1 MTAPT
6 PAARSTFFQQGLRAA
21 APFAVYL
28 TLIAA
33 TLAYLEVQIE
43 GPHGWAATLPTWRVT
58 DPRLTWIFG
67 GRPVTGYHV
76 GLNLLLLLL
85 FHWPALFTRWGLVQE
100 VRVLS
105 AFTLLAVVWDFL
117 WFVLNPHFGL
127 ARYGPDT
134 VWWFTRWWLGVPVDY
149 FVGLTNSVVI
159 RCLPALLRKEPLWRA
174 LAEGISLAGLVVALT
189 ALIAWAAESVRA
201 A

>member
-1 MTAPT
+1 MTAQSPS
-6 PAARSTFFQQGLRAA
+6 ASSTFIRQGFRAA

-43 GPHGWAATLPTWRVT
+43 GPHGWAASLATWRVT
-58 DPRLTWIFG
+58 DPQLTWIFG

-85 FHWPALFTRWGLVQE
+85 FHWPALFTRWGLIQE

-105 AFTLLAVVWDFL
+105 AFALLAVVWDFL
-117 WFVLNPHFGL
+117 WFVLNPHFRL
-127 ARYGPDT
+127 ARYGPAT
-134 VWWFTRWWLGVPVDY
+134 VWWFMRRWLGVPVDY
-149 FVGLTNSVVI
+149 FVGLINAVVI
-159 RCLPALLRKEPLWRA
+159 RCLPALLRKEPPWPA
-174 LAEGISLAGLVVALT
+174 LAEANSLVGLVIALT
-189 ALIAWAAESVRA
+189 ALIAWVAESVRA

>member
-1 MTAPT
+1 MTT
-6 PAARSTFFQQGLRAA
+6 PSPARSTFIQQGLRAA

-28 TLIAA
+28 TLIAVA
-33 TLAYLEVQIE
+33 LAYLEVQIE
-43 GPHGWAATLPTWRVT
+43 GPHGWAASLPTWRVT
-58 DPRLTWIFG
+58 DPRLTWLFG

-85 FHWPALFTRWGLVQE
+85 FHWPALFTRWGLLQE

-105 AFTLLAVVWDFL
+105 AFALLAVVWDFL

-134 VWWFTRWWLGVPVDY
+134 VWWFTRWRLGLPVDY
-149 FVGLTNSVVI
+149 FVGLGNAVVI
-159 RCLPALLRKEPLWRA
+159 RCLPALLRKETLRFA
-174 LAEGISLAGLVVALT
+174 LAEAVSLVVLVAVLT
-189 ALIAWAAESVRA
+189 AIIAWVAEGVRTP
-201 A
+201 